1 MLLTSPHCHTGALT
15 WLGLLLLAAT
25 AGCLEHTPP
34 LQEPPSPAPSPRFSS
49 AAVEYVDLGL
59 GYVES
64 VVGTQVLKTC
74 GEKAVG
80 YLESVF
86 GTDNINAIA
95 MFMEMV
101 LRFVAEGTA
110 SGLNVIAV
118 YVSEILHAT
127 GFGDPV
133 SIPHFTP
140 EGVSSVVKYALLG
153 VIGYWLVCAVLR
165 ASIGLLRRVFWLL
178 KSLIVIWLFL
188 RIISDPS
195 AAPDTTAVRVSL
207 LVIICAL
214 VSVAAGGTSGTNSGC
229 LEERLSTLE
238 GRVQTMEKCKTE

>member
-25 AGCLEHTPP
+25 AGCREHTPP

-74 GEKAVG
+74 GE
-80 YLESVF
+80 
-86 GTDNINAIA
+86 
-95 MFMEMV
+95 FMEMV

-118 YVSEILHAT
+118 YVSEILRAT

>member
-1 MLLTSPHCHTGALT
+1 MLLASPHYRTGALT
-15 WLGLLLLAAT
+15 WLGLLLLAVT
-25 AGCLEHTPP
+25 AGCREHTPP
-34 LQEPPSPAPSPRFSS
+34 PQEPPSPAPSPRFSS

-74 GEKAVG
+74 GE
-80 YLESVF
+80 
-86 GTDNINAIA
+86 
-95 MFMEMV
+95 FMEMV

-118 YVSEILHAT
+118 YVSEILRAT
-127 GFGDPV
+127 GFGGPV

-214 VSVAAGGTSGTNSGC
+214 VSVAAGGTSGINSGC

-238 GRVQTMEKCKTE
+238 GRVQTMEKSKTE

>member
-1 MLLTSPHCHTGALT
+1 MHLALPNYHTGALT
-15 WLGLLLLAAT
+15 WLGLLLLAVT
-25 AGCLEHTPP
+25 AGCREHTPP
-34 LQEPPSPAPSPRFSS
+34 PQEPPSPPPSPRFAS
-49 AAVEYVDLGL
+49 AAFEYVDLGL
-59 GYVES
+59 GFVES
-64 VVGTQVLKTC
+64 AVGTHVLKTC
-74 GEKAVG
+74 GEV
-80 YLESVF
+80 
-86 GTDNINAIA
+86 
-95 MFMEMV
+95 MEMV
-101 LRFVAEGTA
+101 LQFVAEGAA

-118 YVSEILHAT
+118 YVSEILRAT
-127 GFGDPV
+127 GLGAPV

-153 VIGYWLVCAVLR
+153 LIVYWLVCAVLR

-188 RIISDPS
+188 RIISDPA

-214 VSVAAGGTSGTNSGC
+214 VSVATGGASGTNSGC

-238 GRVQTMEKCKTE
+238 GRVQTMEESKTE

>member
-74 GEKAVG
+74 GE
-80 YLESVF
+80 
-86 GTDNINAIA
+86 
-95 MFMEMV
+95 FMEMV